1 MNLGDIDYK
10 LLREQKE
17 FLLNHGGDE
26 AMGLVC
32 LLDHIQDCAV
42 EEYGISTIEV
52 FGEEQ

>member
-1 MNLGDIDYK
+1 MNIGALDFK

-42 EEYGISTIEV
+42 EEYGIPSIEV

>member
-1 MNLGDIDYK
+1 MNIGAIEFK

-17 FLLNHGGDE
+17 FLLNHGGAE
-26 AMGLVC
+26 AMGLAC

-42 EEYGISTIEV
+42 EEYGIPSIEV

>member
-1 MNLGDIDYK
+1 MNLGDIDFK

-26 AMGLVC
+26 AMGLAC
-32 LLDHIQDCAV
+32 LLDYIQDCAV
-42 EEYGISTIEV
+42 EEYGMSIIEV